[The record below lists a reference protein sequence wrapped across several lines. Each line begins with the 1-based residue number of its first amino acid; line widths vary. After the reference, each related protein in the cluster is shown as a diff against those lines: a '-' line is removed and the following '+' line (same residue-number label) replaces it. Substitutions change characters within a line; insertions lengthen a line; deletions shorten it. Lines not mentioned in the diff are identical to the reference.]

1 MSGML
6 FSFIFW
12 SNFVASLECRWISLQ
27 GLLEML
33 ESKAM
38 WQLTRQLSQG
48 NSLWIIVPDTGWR
61 WRWRRWADQEDWG
74 EGKNGQARW
83 QGGDKLIVQDELTNP
98 EMHRRQRWQCRRL
111 NAGLNAVQKKHSL
124 RQRKVASRQC
134 QVEERQQII
143 LQHRFASSVLCWAR
157 FEF

>member
-38 WQLTRQLSQG
+38 WQLTRWIPDNSQLS
-48 NSLWIIVPDTGWR
+48 NFRRVIVCESLCQTRD
-61 WRWRRWADQEDWG
+61 EDEDEGGGHTKKIEARG
-74 EGKNGQARW
+74 EM
-83 QGGDKLIVQDELTNP
+83 DKQDDKEETN
-98 EMHRRQRWQCRRL
+98 
-111 NAGLNAVQKKHSL
+111 
-124 RQRKVASRQC
+124 
-134 QVEERQQII
+134 
-143 LQHRFASSVLCWAR
+143 
-157 FEF
+157 